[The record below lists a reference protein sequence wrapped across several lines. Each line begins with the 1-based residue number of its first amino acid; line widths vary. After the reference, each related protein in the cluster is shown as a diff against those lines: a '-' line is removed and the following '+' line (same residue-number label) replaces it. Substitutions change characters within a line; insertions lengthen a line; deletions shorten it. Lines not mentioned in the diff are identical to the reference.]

1 MNTVLF
7 HLKCMNSI
15 YIQWE
20 TQIRCNRDMIDID
33 KAMMH
38 CIIKH
43 KINNYNKAMMH
54 CIIMMYPVYE
64 NPKS

>member
-1 MNTVLF
+1 
-7 HLKCMNSI
+7 
-15 YIQWE
+15 
-20 TQIRCNRDMIDID
+20 MIDID